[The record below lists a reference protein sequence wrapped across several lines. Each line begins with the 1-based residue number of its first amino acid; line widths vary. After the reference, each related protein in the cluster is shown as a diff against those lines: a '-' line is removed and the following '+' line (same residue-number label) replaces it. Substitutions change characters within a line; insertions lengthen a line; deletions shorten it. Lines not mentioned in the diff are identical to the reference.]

1 MAEQLQR
8 VRMQLQEAEGTQA
21 GSVSGSHCANLE
33 QAISDSAGVRP
44 MPAATA
50 VAVCCPR
57 IVQL

>member
-21 GSVSGSHCANLE
+21 GSVSGSHCAKLE

-44 MPAATA
+44 MPGSNS
-50 VAVCCPR
+50 CGR
-57 IVQL
+57 LLS

>member
-33 QAISDSAGVRP
+33 QASCGRLLS
-44 MPAATA
+44 
-50 VAVCCPR
+50 
-57 IVQL
+57 